1 MSSTEESKT
10 VATSFYEAYS
20 GDDLR
25 AAFDTCI
32 AQDLVNHTMGG
43 AMDRELWMRSDIGGK
58 AAMPDRTMT
67 ILGQAADGERVFSH
81 WVLEGTHT
89 GGDFMGRP
97 PSGRT
102 IRLEAVAVDVVRGG
116 QIVEHNA
123 VGDFTALM
131 AQVAGE

>member
-25 AAFDTCI
+25 AAFDTYI

-43 AMDRELWMRSDIGGK
+43 AMDRELWMQSDIAGK
-58 AAMPDRTMT
+58 AAMPDQTMT
-67 ILGQAADGERVFSH
+67 ILGQAADGEKVFTH

-89 GGDFMGRP
+89 GGDFMGQP
-97 PSGRT
+97 ASGRT

>member
-20 GDDLR
+20 GNDLR
-25 AAFDTCI
+25 AAFDTYI

-43 AMDRELWMRSDIGGK
+43 AMDRELWMQSDIGGK
-58 AAMPDRTMT
+58 AAMPDQKMT
-67 ILGQAADGERVFSH
+67 ILGQAADGDKVFTH
-81 WVLEGTHT
+81 WVLQGTHT
-89 GGDFMGRP
+89 GGDFMGQP
-97 PSGRT
+97 ASGRT

-123 VGDFTALM
+123 VGDFTQLM
-131 AQVAGE
+131 SQVAGE

>member
-25 AAFDTCI
+25 AAFDTYT

-43 AMDRELWMRSDIGGK
+43 AMDRELWMQSDIAGQT
-58 AAMPDRTMT
+58 AMPDQTMT
-67 ILGQAADGERVFSH
+67 ILGQAADGDKVFTH
-81 WVLEGTHT
+81 WVLQGTHA
-89 GGDFMGRP
+89 GGDFMGQP
-97 PSGRT
+97 ASGRT

-131 AQVAGE
+131 SQVAGE

>member
-20 GDDLR
+20 GDDLQ
-25 AAFDTCI
+25 AAFDTYI

-43 AMDRELWMRSDIGGK
+43 AMDRELWMQSDIGGK
-58 AAMPDRTMT
+58 AAMPDQTMT
-67 ILGQAADGERVFSH
+67 ILGQAADGDEVFTH
-81 WVLEGTHT
+81 WVLQGTHT

-97 PSGRT
+97 ASGRT

-131 AQVAGE
+131 SQVAGE

>member
-20 GDDLR
+20 GNDLR
-25 AAFDTCI
+25 AAFDTYI

-43 AMDRELWMRSDIGGK
+43 AMDRELWMQSDIGGK
-58 AAMPDRTMT
+58 AAMPDQTMT
-67 ILGQAADGERVFSH
+67 ILGQAADGDEVFTH
-81 WVLEGTHT
+81 WVLQGTHT

-97 PSGRT
+97 ASGRT

-131 AQVAGE
+131 SQVAGE